1 MHFYQRILTDDRR
14 YSKRFYEFPASNLIF
29 LILYFFLILLM
40 LELGPDLTL
49 VGAAPLQNRSS
60 ENRKILNKRQGRNPL
75 LTADSIPLQKSA
87 TKHPMVKI
95 IRFIKFIS
103 KLQDFVSSFLPR

>member
-1 MHFYQRILTDDRR
+1 
-14 YSKRFYEFPASNLIF
+14 
-29 LILYFFLILLM
+29 M

-60 ENRKILNKRQGRNPL
+60 KNRKILNKRQGRNPL
-75 LTADSIPLQKSA
+75 LTADNIPPQKSA

-95 IRFIKFIS
+95 ISFIKFIS

>member
-1 MHFYQRILTDDRR
+1 
-14 YSKRFYEFPASNLIF
+14 
-29 LILYFFLILLM
+29 M

-60 ENRKILNKRQGRNPL
+60 KNRKILNKRQGRNPL
-75 LTADSIPLQKSA
+75 LTADNIPLQKSA

-95 IRFIKFIS
+95 FSFIKFIS